1 MINYRFIYVLQI
13 IYTCNCNKKDIIHFI
28 FFVCTVHW
36 RQSGKSYLC
45 VTPLF
50 YVLIKRIFISCTW
63 SDQYNVL
70 EHCFWFLA
78 SDCWWAQTQTTVVRP
93 CIQYDRSPV
102 SFLYVRTCTAIWT
115 MVWFFSDNVHVLTVD
130 GSLMAVGQNMT
141 QTMPR
146 ILQTTRSGSSFQNA
160 YNNKIPLINSIKWTR
175 DFQFGLYKTGLL
187 GNPSTYNYLI

>member
-1 MINYRFIYVLQI
+1 MQI

-36 RQSGKSYLC
+36 RQSGRSYLC
-45 VTPLF
+45 VTPIF

-70 EHCFWFLA
+70 EDCFLFLA

-102 SFLYVRTCTAIWT
+102 SFLYTHMYSDLNYGLV
-115 MVWFFSDNVHVLTVD
+115 FSDNVHVLTVD

-160 YNNKIPLINSIKWTR
+160 YNNKIPLIDSIK
-175 DFQFGLYKTGLL
+175 
-187 GNPSTYNYLI
+187 